1 MSTDKQY
8 VAFIL
13 ECLSGIRGISARP
26 MMGEYVVYCCGKV
39 IGGIYD
45 NQFLIKQTNSAELM
59 FPNGKKVIPYPGAKE
74 MLLVEDLE
82 DKEFMKKLIEIVAA
96 ELPLLKSKKIQNS
109 SNKKRTKI

>member
-8 VAFIL
+8 VSFIL

-45 NQFLIKQTNSAELM
+45 NQFLIKQTNSAALM

-74 MLLVEDLE
+74 MLLV
-82 DKEFMKKLIEIVAA
+82 
-96 ELPLLKSKKIQNS
+96 
-109 SNKKRTKI
+109 